1 MTDPKR
7 PAIEYNPDSW
17 EAGYQA
23 GLDGKTATSKIPPD
37 VTDEL
42 AYYSALIEGQA
53 DRNKLPE
60 ERKPQTRQKPPAPPC
75 SRTP

>member
-23 GLDGKTATSKIPPD
+23 GLDGKTATSKIPPRRYRRASLLFRPD
-37 VTDEL
+37 
-42 AYYSALIEGQA
+42 
-53 DRNKLPE
+53 
-60 ERKPQTRQKPPAPPC
+60 
-75 SRTP
+75 